1 MSDLIVGVCGFI
13 VIFIIAIFYVGE
25 DLEKGKMKT
34 SEKFELYMN
43 GFNEGFGKK
52 DIPMIYYLNGGWME
66 HENYPDLYNQG
77 IIDGKDYKNLLIKIG
92 KI

>member
-1 MSDLIVGVCGFI
+1 
-13 VIFIIAIFYVGE
+13 
-25 DLEKGKMKT
+25 MKT

-66 HENYPDLYNQG
+66 HENCTDLYNQG

>member
-1 MSDLIVGVCGFI
+1 
-13 VIFIIAIFYVGE
+13 
-25 DLEKGKMKT
+25 
-34 SEKFELYMN
+34 MN